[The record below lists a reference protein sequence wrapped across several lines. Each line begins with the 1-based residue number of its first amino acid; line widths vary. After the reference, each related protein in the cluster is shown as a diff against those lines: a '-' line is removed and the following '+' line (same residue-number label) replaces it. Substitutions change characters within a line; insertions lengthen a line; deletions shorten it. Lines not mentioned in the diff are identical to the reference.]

1 MRKLFYYYSFLFV
14 LGGVGYCCLELIW
27 RGFTDITM
35 GFAGGIS
42 FCLIALIQK
51 HLKPLNFIY
60 RCILS
65 GLSITAVELIFGL
78 VFNLKLQ
85 MKIWDYSIMPFIILG
100 QVCLSYTVLWCALS
114 APMLIVTDLLREK
127 FTNEKTVKHQHA

>member
-65 GLSITAVELIFGL
+65 GLSISAVELIFGL

-85 MKIWDYSIMPFIILG
+85 MKIWDYSIMPFNILG
-100 QVCLSYTVLWCALS
+100 QVCPQFLGIWCLISGVALLLSK
-114 APMLIVTDLLREK
+114 LIEKELLNK
-127 FTNEKTVKHQHA
+127 KQIFH